1 MKVPGMTMSYRIA
14 IDIGGTVTDGV
25 IENVETGEVRLAKR
39 LTTQGDPGL
48 ALADVVDD
56 LLKAVSQT
64 SGGARLASSGFEGCH
79 GATLGTNALI
89 EPKGAQTALAVPEG
103 TADVTDLVSAVP

>member
-64 SGGARLASSGFEGCH
+64 SGGARLASSVFQVLH
-79 GATLGTNALI
+79 GSTPVPNALI
-89 EPKGAQTALAVPEG
+89 AHKGDHTALVATPP
-103 TADVTDLVSAVP
+103 TPDLA